1 MSSFN
6 AIAEPNI
13 TPELTPPA
21 DELIVTNA
29 PWFPSVDLTHV
40 RQAVRLDGTV
50 THARLRDAVIA
61 AIDETNRELSAWRL
75 SHQAAGVDSLA
86 ELPADKI
93 GDESVQLARYRRA
106 VYYLARADLTE
117 KYRDFDSTKSGAAD
131 ADELVTTIDADRRN
145 ARHAIN
151 DMRGGAR
158 STIEL
163 I

>member
-13 TPELTPPA
+13 TPEPIPPA
-21 DELIVTNA
+21 AELIVTNA
-29 PWFPSVDLTHV
+29 PWFPSVDLAHM

-61 AIDETNRELSAWRL
+61 SIDEVNRELSTWRQA
-75 SHQAAGVDSLA
+75 HQAAGVESLD
-86 ELPADKI
+86 ELPADTI
-93 GDESVQLARYRRA
+93 GSESVQLARYRRA
-106 VYYLARADLTE
+106 VYFLARADLTE
-117 KYRDFDSTKSGAAD
+117 KYRDFDSTKSGAND

-145 ARHAIN
+145 ARQAIS
-151 DMRGGAR
+151 DMRGVAR
-158 STIEL
+158 TTIEL